1 MPFPVSGSPH
11 THLHTLRQ
19 LCQYLR
25 QRRGGI
31 ISGAAV
37 CTYDIV
43 LLISAECHAV
53 GLVHDINATKEY
65 LMVFPHQYR
74 ILELQRRDLLA

>member
-25 QRRGGI
+25 QRRGGKRRFHDNKARVTDTI
-31 ISGAAV
+31 E
-37 CTYDIV
+37 
-43 LLISAECHAV
+43 LLFSPAIGS
-53 GLVHDINATKEY
+53 
-65 LMVFPHQYR
+65 FPCKPFT
-74 ILELQRRDLLA
+74 DVVSTT